1 MKKIIDKINAWSLYY
16 RTEIVWFVLAL
27 LWSYIMKKK
36 KTISGW
42 AIIATWSDGTE
53 ETITEIDDDTAG
65 YVDSF
70 LNDYESEQDED

>member
-1 MKKIIDKINAWSLYY
+1 MVIVLPNRNCLVYRWLYCG
-16 RTEIVWFVLAL
+16 
-27 LWSYIMKKK
+27 SYIDMNKK